1 MLTTLNAAAV
11 AYGMLVGLALGLAGM
26 GSVFAVPLLVYGL
39 GLGPHAAVCVSMVAV
54 IAIALIVFARKS
66 RMQLIEL
73 RVGSAIAAGGA
84 LGAPVGVWISK
95 QLPPKLLL
103 LSFAVF
109 ATVIGIR
116 MLFTGKASE
125 ISGDVQIPLRPQTR
139 LQVFPRKLAV
149 MIVVGLIAGI
159 LSGLF
164 GVGSGS
170 FIIPALLFFAG
181 VEMHRAV
188 ATSLPVV
195 AVISLV
201 AMTGHLIAGQ
211 RPSLVLSALFAAGGV
226 VGVELGLRLAGR
238 LDRVKLERV
247 FGVAVLVIAML
258 IGLRNLYGV

>member
-1 MLTTLNAAAV
+1 VLTTLNAAAV
-11 AYGMLVGLALGLAGM
+11 AYGTLVGLALGVAGM

-39 GLGPHAAVCVSMVAV
+39 GLGPHAAVCVSMIAV
-54 IAIALIVFARKS
+54 VAIALVVFGRKS
-66 RMQLIEL
+66 RIKLIEL

-84 LGAPVGVWISK
+84 LGAPLGVWISK

-109 ATVIGIR
+109 ATVIGVR

-125 ISGDVQIPLRPQTR
+125 ISSGAQTVLRPQAR
-139 LQVFPRKLAV
+139 LQAFPRRLAV
-149 MIVVGLIAGI
+149 MIFVGLIAGV

-226 VGVELGLRLAGR
+226 VGVELGLRLGGR
-238 LDRVKLERV
+238 LDRAKLERI
-247 FGVAVLVIAML
+247 FGVAVLVIAIL

>member
-1 MLTTLNAAAV
+1 VLTTLNAAAV
-11 AYGMLVGLALGLAGM
+11 LYGALVGLALGLAGM

-54 IAIALIVFARKS
+54 VAIALVVFARKS
-66 RMQLIEL
+66 RVKLIEL
-73 RVGSAIAAGGA
+73 RIGSAIAAGGA
-84 LGAPVGVWISK
+84 LGAPLGVWISK

-109 ATVIGIR
+109 VTVIGVR

-125 ISGDVQIPLRPQTR
+125 ISSDARPLLPPQRR
-139 LQVFPRKLAV
+139 LQTFLDRLAV
-149 MIVVGLIAGI
+149 MIFVGLIAGI

-181 VEMHRAV
+181 IEMHRAV

-201 AMTGHLIAGQ
+201 AVTGHLIAGQ
-211 RPSLVLSALFAAGGV
+211 RPSLVISGLFALGGV
-226 VGVELGLRLAGR
+226 VGVELGSRVGGR
-238 LDRVKLERV
+238 LDSSKLQRM
-247 FGVAVLVIAML
+247 FGVGVLAMAILIA
-258 IGLRNLYGV
+258 LRNFRA

>member
-1 MLTTLNAAAV
+1 VLTTLNAAAV
-11 AYGMLVGLALGLAGM
+11 LCGTLVGLALGLAGM

-54 IAIALIVFARKS
+54 VAIALAVFARKS
-66 RMQLIEL
+66 RVRLIEL

-84 LGAPVGVWISK
+84 LGAPLGVWISK

-109 ATVIGIR
+109 AAVIGVR

-125 ISGDVQIPLRPQTR
+125 ISSDAQTLLRPQPR
-139 LQVFPRKLAV
+139 LQPFPRKLAV
-149 MIVVGLIAGI
+149 MIFVGLIAGV

-170 FIIPALLFFAG
+170 FIIPALLFFAE

-211 RPSLVLSALFAAGGV
+211 RPSLVLSGLFAVGGV
-226 VGVELGLRLAGR
+226 VGVELGSRLGAR
-238 LDRVKLERV
+238 LDSSKLQRM
-247 FGVAVLVIAML
+247 FGVTVLAMAIVIAV
-258 IGLRNLYGV
+258 RNFHAI

>member
-1 MLTTLNAAAV
+1 VLTTLNAAAV
-11 AYGMLVGLALGLAGM
+11 LFGTLVGLALGLAGM

-54 IAIALIVFARKS
+54 VAIALVVFARKS
-66 RMQLIEL
+66 RIKLIEL

-84 LGAPVGVWISK
+84 LGAPLGVWISK

-109 ATVIGIR
+109 ATAIGVG
-116 MLFTGKASE
+116 MLFTGKACE
-125 ISGDVQIPLRPQTR
+125 ISSDAQTPLRRQPG
-139 LQVFPRKLAV
+139 LHAFPRRLAV
-149 MIVVGLIAGI
+149 MVFVGLIAGV

-201 AMTGHLIAGQ
+201 AVTGHLIAGQ
-211 RPSLVLSALFAAGGV
+211 RPSLVLSGLFAVGGV
-226 VGVELGLRLAGR
+226 VGVELGSRVGGR
-238 LDRVKLERV
+238 LDSSKLQRM
-247 FGVAVLVIAML
+247 FGVTVIAMAIF
-258 IGLRNLYGV
+258 IGLRNFQVI